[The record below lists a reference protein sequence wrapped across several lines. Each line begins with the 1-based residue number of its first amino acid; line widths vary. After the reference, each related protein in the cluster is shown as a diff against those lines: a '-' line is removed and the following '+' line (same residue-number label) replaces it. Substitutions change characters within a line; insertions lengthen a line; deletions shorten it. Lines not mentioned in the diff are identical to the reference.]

1 MLIDRVMPTFDVVER
16 HAVIVRASPDV
27 AFAAVRRID
36 LGRSLPIRAL
46 LALRGLPALVGGQAG
61 RRRSWTL
68 DDIMEAGF
76 VLLAEEPGVELVLGV
91 VGRFWKP
98 TGGVVRVSAEDF
110 VGFDRPGLAKGAWN
124 FLVQPVGEGR
134 VRVTTET
141 RVSCTDQ
148 ASRTSFL
155 RYWRMIR
162 PFSGFIRSR
171 ALALVRAEAEREA
184 GRAAGNMTGE
194 GGPSQ

>member
-1 MLIDRVMPTFDVVER
+1 VLIDRFMPTFDVVER
-16 HAVIVRASPDV
+16 HAVIVRASPEE
-27 AFAAVRRID
+27 AFRAIRRMD
-36 LGRSLPIRAL
+36 LARSLPIRAL
-46 LALRGLPALVGGQAG
+46 FALRGLPALVGGRAG

-68 DDIMEAGF
+68 DDIIEAGF

-98 TGGVVRVSAEDF
+98 TGGVVRVPAEDF
-110 VGFDRPGLAKGAWN
+110 AGFDRPGLAKGAWN
-124 FLVQPVGEGR
+124 FRVEPGGEGR

-148 ASRTSFL
+148 ASRRSFL
-155 RYWRMIR
+155 RYWRVVG

-171 ALALVRAEAEREA
+171 ALSLVRTEAERA
-184 GRAAGNMTGE
+184 RGRAAGNMTEE
-194 GGPSQ
+194 GGPSR